1 MSARDRAA
9 RLRRQHSERSAAA
22 LQDSVKAAAQKIGTA
37 RLEAALTRDLGVA
50 WVRRVDGRGREIAG
64 ISQDLLDAWSGPG
77 SIPQQILLSIP
88 DSVLAAAREA
98 REHQLANSPSEPIL
112 YPVPEVRGL
121 TESEA
126 RQMMADGLTSVQ
138 AERRAWTR
146 YDLLCHIAWSIPGH
160 AFTTAETLETLTTKA
175 INGDAGIHVELVSQP
190 RRPGP
195 PDGRRYR
202 IQRVPRELG
211 ASGPT
216 GSITLRDSRSG
227 TDVKPP

>member
-77 SIPQQILLSIP
+77 SLPQEILASIP

-98 REHQLANSPSEPIL
+98 REHQLTNSPSEPIL
-112 YPVPEVRGL
+112 YPVPEVQGL

-202 IQRVPRELG
+202 IQREQH
-211 ASGPT
+211 SG
-216 GSITLRDSRSG
+216 
-227 TDVKPP
+227 